1 MTECKLCK
9 KAIVEGEEFVVV
21 GTYPN
26 SGHIYYRSNM
36 KNRVPPETWG
46 QIYHK
51 ICFLEVC
58 KKENE
63 EKKEGVKS

>member
-1 MTECKLCK
+1 MTECELCK

-21 GTYPN
+21 GTYPK
-26 SGHIYYRSNM
+26 SGSIYYRSNM

-51 ICFLEVC
+51 ACFLEVC

-63 EKKEGVKS
+63 EKKE

>member
-21 GTYPN
+21 GTYPK
-26 SGHIYYRSNM
+26 SGYIYYRSNM

-51 ICFLEVC
+51 TCFLEAV
-58 KKENE
+58 KKEIA
-63 EKKEGVKS
+63 EKKEGVES